1 MARSNS
7 LVILMTVVSCGES
20 APYTQLDDWRWVE
33 VPSIYD
39 INHSRPGVEGVNM
52 LRWGKRERNI
62 AESRN
67 TGFSVSNRNSE
78 PQEWTWEE
86 DRGSNNNKE
95 PRKSSLLDTLG
106 GGEVPLRWTN
116 NVIEIEGR
124 GPAFQGRAGDT
135 VGHQD
140 WRWKE
145 NREQFRQS
153 DDREVII
160 HMKKNL
166 KKNSR
171 LSSVNSR

>member
-1 MARSNS
+1 MAWSNS

-39 INHSRPGVEGVNM
+39 INHRRPGVEGANV
-52 LRWGKRERNI
+52 LRWGKRDRNI
-62 AESRN
+62 AGSRN

-78 PQEWTWEE
+78 PQEWIWEE
-86 DRGSNNNKE
+86 DSNNKE
-95 PRKSSLLDTLG
+95 PRKSYILDTLG
-106 GGEVPLRWTN
+106 GGEVPLRWKH

-160 HMKKNL
+160 HMKKHL

>member
-1 MARSNS
+1 MARSYS

-39 INHSRPGVEGVNM
+39 INQRRPGVEGVNM
-52 LRWGKRERNI
+52 LMWGKRERNI
-62 AESRN
+62 EESRN
-67 TGFSVSNRNSE
+67 SG
-78 PQEWTWEE
+78 PLEWTWEE
-86 DRGSNNNKE
+86 ERGSNNNKE
-95 PRKSSLLDTLG
+95 PRKSSLHDILG
-106 GGEVPLRWTN
+106 GGEAPLRWTN

-124 GPAFQGRAGDT
+124 GPASQGRGGDT

-171 LSSVNSR
+171 HSSVNSR

>member
-1 MARSNS
+1 MARSYS
-7 LVILMTVVSCGES
+7 FVILMTVVSCGES

-39 INHSRPGVEGVNM
+39 INQRRPGVEGVNM
-52 LRWGKRERNI
+52 SRWGKRERNI
-62 AESRN
+62 EESRN
-67 TGFSVSNRNSE
+67 SG
-78 PQEWTWEE
+78 PLEWTWEE
-86 DRGSNNNKE
+86 ERGSNNNIE
-95 PRKSSLLDTLG
+95 PRKSSLHDILG
-106 GGEVPLRWTN
+106 GGEAPLRWTN

-124 GPAFQGRAGDT
+124 GPAFQGRGGDT

-171 LSSVNSR
+171 HSSVNSR

>member
-39 INHSRPGVEGVNM
+39 INHRRPGVEGGNM

-62 AESRN
+62 EESRN
-67 TGFSVSNRNSE
+67 NG
-78 PQEWTWEE
+78 PLEWTWEE
-86 DRGSNNNKE
+86 ERGSNNNKE
-95 PRKSSLLDTLG
+95 PRKSSLHDILG
-106 GGEVPLRWTN
+106 GGEAPLRWTN

-124 GPAFQGRAGDT
+124 GPASQGRGGDT

-171 LSSVNSR
+171 HSSVNSR

>member
-7 LVILMTVVSCGES
+7 LVILMTVVSCGQS
-20 APYTQLDDWRWVE
+20 APYTRLDDWRWVE

-39 INHSRPGVEGVNM
+39 INHRRPGVEGVNM

-67 TGFSVSNRNSE
+67 SG
-78 PQEWTWEE
+78 PLEWTWEE
-86 DRGSNNNKE
+86 ERGSNNNKE
-95 PRKSSLLDTLG
+95 PRKSSLHDILG
-106 GGEVPLRWTN
+106 GGEAPLRWTN

-124 GPAFQGRAGDT
+124 GPASQGRAGDT

-160 HMKKNL
+160 HMKKHL

-171 LSSVNSR
+171 LSSVNNR

>member
-1 MARSNS
+1 MARSYS

-39 INHSRPGVEGVNM
+39 INQRRPAVEGVNM
-52 LRWGKRERNI
+52 SRWGKRERNI
-62 AESRN
+62 AEGRN
-67 TGFSVSNRNSE
+67 NG
-78 PQEWTWEE
+78 PLEWTWEE
-86 DRGSNNNKE
+86 ERGSNNNIE
-95 PRKSSLLDTLG
+95 PRKSSLHDILG
-106 GGEVPLRWTN
+106 GGEAPLRWTN

-124 GPAFQGRAGDT
+124 GPAFQGRGGDT

-171 LSSVNSR
+171 HSSVNSR

>member
-39 INHSRPGVEGVNM
+39 INHRRPGVEGGNM

-62 AESRN
+62 EESRN
-67 TGFSVSNRNSE
+67 NG
-78 PQEWTWEE
+78 PLEWTWEE
-86 DRGSNNNKE
+86 ERGSNNNKE
-95 PRKSSLLDTLG
+95 PRKSSLHDILG
-106 GGEVPLRWTN
+106 GGEAPLRWTN

-171 LSSVNSR
+171 HSSVNSR